1 VLSVRSDHALLC
13 EETVCS
19 CVAYIFFFFFD
30 TRRAMNAMTTTT
42 STTAPPI
49 RAKLTTAGE
58 PEVDD
63 VVLVSAFSAPLLL
76 ELSLELLDVV
86 VVDGAWVAVVDVPS
100 LELA

>member
-1 VLSVRSDHALLC
+1 
-13 EETVCS
+13 
-19 CVAYIFFFFFD
+19 
-30 TRRAMNAMTTTT
+30 
-42 STTAPPI
+42 
-49 RAKLTTAGE
+49 LTTAGE

-76 ELSLELLDVV
+76 ELSLELLVGVVADWIASELLDVV